1 MWNARQRSETRKGKI
16 LLWSLKL
23 QIAVKYI
30 SAERYVFLEL
40 KIEVHATDI
49 NLELLAQLT
58 GM

>member
-1 MWNARQRSETRKGKI
+1 MRKGKI

-23 QIAVKYI
+23 QIAVKYV
-30 SAERYVFLEL
+30 SAERYLFLEL